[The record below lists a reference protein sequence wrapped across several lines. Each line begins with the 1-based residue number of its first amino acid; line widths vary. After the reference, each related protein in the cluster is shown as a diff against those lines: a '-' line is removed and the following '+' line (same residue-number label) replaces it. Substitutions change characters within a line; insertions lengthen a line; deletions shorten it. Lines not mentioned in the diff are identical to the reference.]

1 MSILIKLIADYAAWL
16 YIFLA
21 FIAFLLIRVITIA
34 SRERARSIF
43 ALEKET
49 ATTHIIRS
57 LIYLLVV
64 VLLMVGVFYVSQT
77 LVEQV
82 PMPEVI
88 PTPTPVVDLPP
99 TPTTPPL
106 LPTPTP
112 TGTPLPKATPTP
124 FDALVGMPTP
134 SVEAPQNTNPV
145 RSPACPN
152 AAARITRPG
161 DGAVVSGYIE
171 IYGSANV
178 DNFQYYKVEFLA
190 PGGSWNF
197 IQSYNSP
204 VADGMIAGWNT
215 DTVPSG
221 EYTFRLIV
229 VDVTGNYP
237 EPCQIKLVVK
247 H

>member
-21 FIAFLLIRVITIA
+21 FIAFLLVRIITIA
-34 SRERARSIF
+34 TRERARSIF

-49 ATTHIIRS
+49 ATARVIRS

-64 VLLMVGVFYVSQT
+64 VLLAVGVFYISHT

-82 PMPEVI
+82 PLPEVT

-124 FDALVGMPTP
+124 FDGVIGLPTP
-134 SVEAPQNTNPV
+134 SVEAPQNNPPA
-145 RSPACPN
+145 RPPACPN
-152 AAARITRPG
+152 ASARITRPG

-171 IYGSANV
+171 IFGSANV
-178 DNFQYYKVEFLA
+178 DNFEYYKVEFLP

-204 VADGMIAGWNT
+204 VTEGMLAGWNT
-215 DTVPSG
+215 DTVPPG
-221 EYTFRLIV
+221 EYAFRLIV

-237 EPCQIKLVVK
+237 DPCQINLVVQR
-247 H
+247 

>member
-1 MSILIKLIADYAAWL
+1 MSILIKLIADYAVWL

-21 FIAFLLIRVITIA
+21 FIAFLLIRAITIF

-43 ALEKET
+43 SLEKET
-49 ATTHIIRS
+49 ATARVIRS
-57 LIYLLVV
+57 LIYLLMI
-64 VLLMVGVFYVSQT
+64 VLLAVGVFYVSHT

-82 PMPEVI
+82 PMPEVT
-88 PTPTPVVDLPP
+88 PTPTPVVDLPA

-124 FDALVGMPTP
+124 FEAVTGLPTA
-134 SVEAPQNTNPV
+134 SVSAPQNNSAV
-145 RSPACPN
+145 KSPACPN
-152 AAARITRPG
+152 SAARITRPG
-161 DGAVVSGYIE
+161 DGVVVSGYIE
-171 IYGSANV
+171 IFGSANV
-178 DNFQYYKVEFLA
+178 DNFDYYKVEFLP

-204 VADGMIAGWNT
+204 VADGMLAGWNT
-215 DTVPSG
+215 DTVPPG
-221 EYTFRLIV
+221 EYAFRLIV

-237 EPCQIKLVVK
+237 EPCQVNLVVQR
-247 H
+247 